1 MTDNICSTS
10 LRSSTNQPLCGSIS
24 VFASEKE
31 REVGIKTFQGFQKKG
46 LAYVT
51 ACAYIEECLKY
62 NFIPVWSCFSENEV
76 SIRLAE
82 KLGYKIEAHH
92 PIYFAEIG
100 N

>member
-1 MTDNICSTS
+1 M
-10 LRSSTNQPLCGSIS
+10 CGSIS